1 MVVVE
6 KYLKCLIVDDDA
18 DDILMVREML
28 EEHGS
33 ELGLMVHSV
42 SSIDDFFVRL
52 SQELFDLYLLDY
64 RMEIG
69 SGLELL
75 KVLRQ
80 KSEDVPVIMLTGQG
94 DQETVVE
101 ALRLGA
107 TDYVNKNRLNPEG
120 LVHSIERACRLYSEA
135 REKKELARQLTL
147 QSEMLTGLS
156 EAVSSLLRAPGHRG
170 GIQNAIETM
179 GKACGADGAILILHD
194 SRKTGESGE
203 WEIDSLWNSTEGGIT
218 FDQAKALISTAS
230 NRSETLRIL
239 ERFWSGDLIQPLT
252 EIPSFGYRNSIL
264 LPIRVQKSFWGVLV
278 LGSDAAGFEWSAY
291 RQSCLQTFAGS
302 LGWELKRNHESFTL
316 HELVEQTSGGTGEEF
331 FEALVKNL
339 SNSLS
344 VQCAQVFELVERG
357 LSQARLLK
365 GWDGKAISKNE
376 IIELR
381 NSPAEEI
388 LCGMYSFYPEKVAEL
403 FPHETAFEKMD
414 IESFAAVP
422 FFDSEG
428 KILGYLSVVS
438 RFPLV
443 DSERILSMLRM
454 FGARAGAELERQ
466 RSEAKIRTMAYY
478 DSLTELPNRV
488 LLNDR
493 LEVALRQACRN
504 NSQVAVLYL
513 DFDRFKSVNDNYGHL
528 VGDLLL
534 KEGARRLQECLRK
547 GDTVSRLG
555 GDEFVIVLPD
565 IRDSG
570 DIARLAL
577 KINAAIKAPFNLE
590 PAEIKTSV
598 SVGIAI
604 FPRDGKDSVTLIKKA
619 DKALFNSKKSG
630 RDSFSFSEPDHPE
643 KSL

>member
-1 MVVVE
+1 
-6 KYLKCLIVDDDA
+6 
-18 DDILMVREML
+18 
-28 EEHGS
+28 
-33 ELGLMVHSV
+33 
-42 SSIDDFFVRL
+42 
-52 SQELFDLYLLDY
+52 
-64 RMEIG
+64 
-69 SGLELL
+69 
-75 KVLRQ
+75 
-80 KSEDVPVIMLTGQG
+80 
-94 DQETVVE
+94 
-101 ALRLGA
+101 
-107 TDYVNKNRLNPEG
+107 
-120 LVHSIERACRLYSEA
+120 
-135 REKKELARQLTL
+135 
-147 QSEMLTGLS
+147 
-156 EAVSSLLRAPGHRG
+156 
-170 GIQNAIETM
+170 
-179 GKACGADGAILILHD
+179 
-194 SRKTGESGE
+194 
-203 WEIDSLWNSTEGGIT
+203 
-218 FDQAKALISTAS
+218 
-230 NRSETLRIL
+230 
-239 ERFWSGDLIQPLT
+239 
-252 EIPSFGYRNSIL
+252 
-264 LPIRVQKSFWGVLV
+264 
-278 LGSDAAGFEWSAY
+278 
-291 RQSCLQTFAGS
+291 
-302 LGWELKRNHESFTL
+302 
-316 HELVEQTSGGTGEEF
+316 
-331 FEALVKNL
+331 
-339 SNSLS
+339 
-344 VQCAQVFELVERG
+344 
-357 LSQARLLK
+357 
-365 GWDGKAISKNE
+365 
-376 IIELR
+376 
-381 NSPAEEI
+381 
-388 LCGMYSFYPEKVAEL
+388 MYSFYPEKVAEL

-422 FFDSEG
+422 FFDSAG